1 MNLHISKSG
10 TLRKRFA
17 LVALAGTVAA
27 LPLVISAG
35 SDAGASS
42 NPGFALYAAEGYD
55 AASVK
60 AFNATH
66 PGFTVTLND
75 NSTGPLLE
83 QIQAE
88 GNNPKWGVLWADGAS
103 AFAQLDDEGYLVKN
117 SVPKGVD
124 FNSLGKENVP
134 ADGSFTPTGL
144 TATGALCYDSAQVS
158 ASQLPSTWAQLES
171 SKYKGM
177 LGMNDPSQSGPT
189 FPLIAGVMNELGHY
203 KKGSTASSVAAGE
216 VFFKQLY
223 TNGVVVNS
231 TNGPTISAME
241 SDSIQMATI
250 QSSACY
256 GAELTSFPT
265 MRVKYLN
272 FSVALPSVIGIDA
285 KASPIV
291 RADAQKFVNW
301 VMSPAGQ
308 HVMQTG
314 DPTGD
319 SLFWPVIN
327 GEKPANSIIP
337 SLAST
342 HAISID
348 PYVWGPL
355 ETKINA
361 WFDTNIANDGL

>member
-1 MNLHISKSG
+1 MNLNLSKRG
-10 TLRKRFA
+10 ILRKRIA
-17 LVALAGTVAA
+17 LLALAGTTAS
-27 LPLVISAG
+27 LSFVISVSAG
-35 SDAGASS
+35 AGASS

-55 AASVK
+55 AAAVK

-88 GNNPKWGVLWADGAS
+88 KNNPKWGVFWADGAA

-117 SVPKGVD
+117 SVPKVD
-124 FNSLGKENVP
+124 FNKYGTANVP
-134 ADGSFTPTGL
+134 ADGSFTPTGI
-144 TATGALCYDSAQVS
+144 TVTGALCYDSAQVS
-158 ASQLPSTWAQLES
+158 ASQLPSTWQQLTEPQ
-171 SKYKGM
+171 YKG
-177 LGMNDPSQSGPT
+177 LIGMNDPSQSGPT
-189 FPLIAGVMNELGHY
+189 YPLIAGVMDELGHY
-203 KKGSTASSVAAGE
+203 TKGSTAKSVAAGE
-216 VFFKQLY
+216 AYYEKMY
-223 TNGVVVNS
+223 ANGIVVNAV
-231 TNGPTISAME
+231 NGPTIAAME
-241 SDSIQMATI
+241 SDQIQMATI

-256 GAELTSFPT
+256 GAELTSYPT

-291 RADAQKFVNW
+291 RADSQKFVDW

-342 HAISID
+342 HAISTD

-355 ETKINA
+355 ETKINT
-361 WFDTNIANDGL
+361 WFDAKIANDGL

>member
-1 MNLHISKSG
+1 MKLNTYTG
-10 TLRKRFA
+10 GRLRTRLSA
-17 LVALAGTVAA
+17 VALAATVAS
-27 LPLVISAG
+27 LSVVLSSGAG
-35 SDAGASS
+35 AGASS

-55 AASVK
+55 AAAVK

-88 GNNPKWGVLWADGAS
+88 GKNPKWGVLWADGATE
-103 AFAQLDDEGYLVKN
+103 FAQLDDEGYLVKN
-117 SVPKGVD
+117 SVPKGIN
-124 FNSLGKENVP
+124 FNALGKANVP
-134 ADGSFTPTGL
+134 TDGSFTPTGL
-144 TATGALCYDSAQVS
+144 TVTGALCYDSAQVS
-158 ASQLPSTWAQLES
+158 KADLPSTWAQLTE

-177 LGMNDPSQSGPT
+177 IGMNDPSQSGPT
-189 FPLIAGVMNELGHY
+189 YPLIAGVMAELGHY
-203 KKGSTASSVAAGE
+203 KSGSTAESVTAGE
-216 VFFKQLY
+216 AYYSKLY
-223 TNGVVVNS
+223 QNGIVVNAV
-231 TNGPTISAME
+231 NGPTIGAME

-256 GAELTSFPT
+256 GAELTSYPS

-272 FSVALPSVIGIDA
+272 YSVALPSVIGIDA

-291 RADAQKFVNW
+291 RADSQKFVDW

-327 GEKPANSIIP
+327 GEKPASKIIP
-337 SLAST
+337 PLSAT
-342 HAISID
+342 HAITIN

-355 ETKINA
+355 ETKINT
-361 WFDTNIANDGL
+361 WFDAKIANDGL

>member
-10 TLRKRFA
+10 ALRKRIA
-17 LVALAGTVAA
+17 LVALAGTVAS

-60 AFNATH
+60 AFNATN

-88 GNNPKWGVLWADGAS
+88 GSNPKWGVLWVDGAT
-103 AFAQLDDEGYLVKN
+103 AFAQLDNEGYLVKD
-117 SVPKGVD
+117 SVPKGLD
-124 FNSLGKENVP
+124 FNALGKENVP

-144 TATGALCYDSAQVS
+144 TVTGALCYDSSQIS
-158 ASQLPSTWAQLES
+158 ASDLPSTWQQLTE
-171 SKYKGM
+171 SKYKSK

-189 FPLIAGVMNELGHY
+189 FPLIAGVMDQLGDY
-203 KKGSTASSVAAGE
+203 TKGSTASAVTAGE
-216 VFFKQLY
+216 SFFKKLY
-223 TNGVVVNS
+223 NNSLLVNA

-241 SDSIQMATI
+241 STSIQMATV

-256 GAELTSFPT
+256 GAELSGYKT

-291 RADAQKFVNW
+291 RTDAQKFVNW

-314 DPTGD
+314 DPEGD

-327 GEKPANSIIP
+327 GEKPANKIIP
-337 SLAST
+337 PLSST
-342 HAISID
+342 HAISLN
-348 PYVWGPL
+348 PYIWGPL
-355 ETKINA
+355 ETKINT
-361 WFDTNIANDGL
+361 WFDANIANGR